1 MAFFGV
7 MAFAD
12 DPGDNPGQ
20 IIDNPWAN
28 LFTTA
33 APTEAPTEAPTVEPT
48 TEAPTEAPTVEPTT
62 EEPTVEPT
70 TEAPTVEP
78 TTEAPTEEPTTEK
91 PAYPYDEWVNTDRNL
106 ALAGTASDTGV
117 HREGDVSQLNDGV
130 IFDWDNRDG
139 ITTDNTPGS
148 FDIKL
153 DKAYDAASIDQVAV
167 YWRCSEANF

>member
-28 LFTTA
+28 LFTTTPA
-33 APTEAPTEAPTVEPT
+33 PKPTTAKPTPTPKPSVTPTKAPTKAPTAAPTVEPT

-70 TEAPTVEP
+70 TEAPTEAPTVEP

-117 HREGDVSQLNDGV
+117 HREGAVSQLNDGV
-130 IFDWDNRDG
+130 IFDWENRWHH
-139 ITTDNTPGS
+139 N
-148 FDIKL
+148 
-153 DKAYDAASIDQVAV
+153 
-167 YWRCSEANF
+167 